1 MRDKQAF
8 FSKVL
13 ADTLARGGTVRLRVQ
28 GASMLPWLREGDS
41 VRIQPADVRRIVRGD
56 IALYWRA
63 PGRPI
68 LHRVVG
74 VIEKGGTTVYECLGD
89 AESGGTETVQSS
101 DIIGVV
107 VATAANRAFYRLANP
122 ARRAFN
128 RLMAKHGIRFRHG

>member
-8 FSKVL
+8 FSEVV
-13 ADTLARGGTVRLRVQ
+13 AESLARGETVRLRVQ

-74 VIEKGGTTVYECLGD
+74 VFEKGGTTFYECLGD
-89 AESGGTETVQSS
+89 AESGGTETVPAA
-101 DIIGVV
+101 DIVGVV
-107 VATAANRAFYRLANP
+107 AARPGERAFYRLANP